1 MMTSATTEPKAIRIH
16 LRRPYSTAELVVD
29 AAVHVLGLVVAIAA
43 GSILLALALLHTA
56 PEAFPALLV
65 YVSTLVVVLGVSMA
79 FNLWPDSPIKHYLAR
94 LDQAAIF
101 LFIAGSYTPFLAVLG
116 GTSAGI
122 VMMSLV
128 WGASLVGVAL
138 KLIVPE
144 RFGRIAIVLYLAIG
158 WSGVLVFQSLG
169 QALPP
174 TTLWLLLAGGITY
187 SAGIVFHLWEK
198 LKFQNALWHVFVV
211 AGASLHLWAV
221 LDCMVIARL

>member
-1 MMTSATTEPKAIRIH
+1 MMPTAATRPETPG
-16 LRRPYSTAELVVD
+16 LYQRRPYSKAELVVD
-29 AAVHVLGLVVAIAA
+29 AAVHILGLVVAVAA
-43 GSILLALALLHTA
+43 GSTLLVFALLHTA
-56 PEAFPALLV
+56 PEAVPALSV
-65 YVSTLVVVLGVSMA
+65 YVMTLVVVLGVSLA
-79 FNLWPDSPIKHYLAR
+79 FNIWPVSPIKHHLAR

-122 VMMSLV
+122 IMMSFV

-158 WSGVLVFQSLG
+158 WSGILVFQKLG
-169 QALPP
+169 QALPAS
-174 TTLWLLLAGGITY
+174 TLWLLLAGGITY

-221 LDCMVIARL
+221 IDCMVIARL